1 MPDYTELVK
10 ALRVCGDSNKSCK
23 DCPVDNCPGY
33 GEWEFAAEA
42 LMLDAATVI
51 EEVVKERDSWERIAR
66 GDTE

>member
-10 ALRVCGDSNKSCK
+10 ALRVCGDSNKSCR
-23 DCPVDNCPGY
+23 DCPVENCPGY

-42 LMLDAATVI
+42 LMINAADAI
-51 EEVVKERDSWERIAR
+51 EQLTKDRDSWKRLAE